1 MAKTP
6 ADPREVDFCL
16 ADETKLRA
24 PFEDYHYFRRHR
36 PVFYHEGMKGWFVFR
51 HDDVDRLFHDKRLSN
66 DRTHGFVDTV
76 PKELRAEAEQILC
89 GPFRRWVLMLDG
101 AEHKRVRRVLQ
112 SGFVEHAVEAF
123 VPAIRE
129 MIDEL
134 LGAVAERGDG
144 RMDVAREF
152 AYALPVMVISSLLR
166 VPREDQSKIREW
178 SDGLADFFNDP
189 PATIASTRR
198 MIDCAN
204 AMMRYVADE
213 VRELERNPSEG
224 YLQDLLTPPE
234 GDGLSHEDIAI
245 NMVILLLA
253 GHETTR
259 NLIGSATSFLLDLPE
274 QRALA
279 LAEPDHWRNVV
290 EETLRMEPANPQMPR
305 VATEEIEIHGETIS
319 AGQLVYLSIGSANR
333 DPEHFERGDEFDIRR
348 EHGKHLAFGSGP
360 HYCPGAILARREA
373 AMALQALFE
382 RFPRIRRNEERPAVW
397 VHYAG
402 MRGPRSLPVRID

>member
-1 MAKTP
+1 MADTS

-16 ADETKLRA
+16 ADETKLLA
-24 PFEDYHYFRRHR
+24 PFEDYPYFRQHR
-36 PVFYHEGMKGWFVFR
+36 PVFYHEGMQGWFVFR

-76 PKELRAEAEQILC
+76 PEEIRAEAEQILC

-101 AEHKRVRRVLQ
+101 DAHKSMRRVLQ
-112 SGFVEHAVEAF
+112 SGFVEHAVESL
-123 VPAIRE
+123 VPAIQA

-134 LGAVAERGDG
+134 IGRAAERNDG
-144 RMDVAREF
+144 RMDVAHEL
-152 AYALPVMVISSLLR
+152 AYPLPIMVISKLLR
-166 VPREDQSKIREW
+166 VPREDQPKILEW

-189 PATIASTRR
+189 PATLESTRR

-204 AMMRYVADE
+204 GMMQYVAEE

-224 YLQDLLTPPE
+224 YLQDLLSPPDGE
-234 GDGLSHEDIAI
+234 GLSHDDIAI

-259 NLIGSATSFLLDLPE
+259 NLIGSAVSFMLDHPDQL
-274 QRALA
+274 ALA

-290 EETLRMEPANPQMPR
+290 EETLRMEPANPLMSR
-305 VATEEIEIHGETIS
+305 VATEDIEIQGETI
-319 AGQLVYLSIGSANR
+319 ATGQLVYLSIGSANR

-373 AMALQALFE
+373 AMSLRTLFE
-382 RFPRIRRNEERPAVW
+382 TFPRIRRDHERPAVW
-397 VHYAG
+397 MHYAG
-402 MRGPRSLPVRID
+402 MRGPKSLPVRID